1 MYSVSVTAKSK
12 EQLAQVIDRLLLE
25 GIEVRVLTMPNATKQ
40 RPVALLE
47 DKSTHGGKR
56 SRQGPPGHSMAKLL
70 EVIGK
75 TFGDGTAF
83 NPKQVAPLAIARGV
97 PRGSIYTSLAALA
110 KKGNLS
116 RPKPGFYALVVERK
130 E

>member
-25 GIEVRVLTMPNATKQ
+25 GIEVRVLTMPNPTKG

-47 DKSTHGGKR
+47 DKRTHGGKR
-56 SRQGPPGHSMAKLL
+56 TRQGPPGQSMAKLL
-70 EVIGK
+70 EVISK
-75 TFGDGTAF
+75 TFGDGTSF
-83 NPKQVAPLAIARGV
+83 NPKQVAALAIARGV

-110 KKGNLS
+110 KNGSLS